1 MQKLGFSP
9 AKKFLRMDQGIEIT
23 GRDRETERISVQYFF
38 KSMRYRFTSMERIRR
53 SVGIIYISK
62 KGKNVEYTN
71 QKRL

>member
-1 MQKLGFSP
+1 
-9 AKKFLRMDQGIEIT
+9 
-23 GRDRETERISVQYFF
+23 
-38 KSMRYRFTSMERIRR
+38 MRYRFTSMERIRR